1 MSKRDWSEGFKIW
14 YDSKYDI
21 HQMSEEEY
29 LKLSDSFGAGWHLR
43 EEESREKR
51 VALIEEWKKS
61 PIKGGKKKRNASDY
75 IGKTLISCKDGLSIW
90 LPNIETREQKFEVV
104 AAHGEMNTI
113 IHVGTGIKFQYPDD
127 FLVAD
132 FEIAEREK

>member
-51 VALIEEWKKS
+51 VALIEEWKSQTKKEVDS
-61 PIKGGKKKRNASDY
+61 LLDTIEKDLELNSDGGTAFNRLKE
-75 IGKTLISCKDGLSIW
+75 IL
-90 LPNIETREQKFEVV
+90 
-104 AAHGEMNTI
+104 
-113 IHVGTGIKFQYPDD
+113 
-127 FLVAD
+127 
-132 FEIAEREK
+132 IAEREK